1 MLPSPAPLPAAGSTP
16 CPITSPTEASP
27 QNSPAGRPLSLAR
40 PPAAP
45 LAAGA
50 GGGAAARAPQGW
62 APERAPCGGGGASR
76 GLPGPPTVRTS
87 RALGGGG
94 GQARG
99 RIACGARR
107 ATGDRHTSEHAAG
120 CACASPAPPPPPP
133 PLAAPHLSS
142 GTGAPAGRPKTRVLC
157 TALGPTAG
165 VGPQEVKQPV
175 RAAGAGRQVLTQ
187 PCSISSTW
195 PRQGRCNTCQRRNA
209 ATLQQPCL
217 LLRSF
222 LRLLH
227 TPGANS
233 KVTQRKRS
241 APALAPVAPLA
252 APLPGCGAS

>member
-94 GQARG
+94 GRPGGALLVGRGEQRGIATQANMPPVV
-99 RIACGARR
+99 
-107 ATGDRHTSEHAAG
+107 HA
-120 CACASPAPPPPPP
+120 PRPPPPPPP